1 MTDSPMTLI
10 SQFHLVPASW
20 ARRMTDT
27 GRHARRMLGLMGCVA
42 FLGLAACSP
51 PEPILKG
58 TRISVLPEIRLE
70 AIDPAAQA
78 EGAGLPAVVNINS
91 APMPGLSAGHAGGNP
106 RLQAP
111 LTVSWRANIGGKGTN
126 LTELTQPVVGDG
138 RVFTVAPNGIVSAFD
153 VREGGQIWS
162 TRIEEI
168 EDDPFPGIAG
178 GLALSRE
185 GLVVHAGG
193 RRLAL
198 LNPSDGSVLWGIETD
213 VQLRGSPTII
223 GSDRVAVTDLDGNMT
238 LLTLVS
244 GERLWQH
251 FGIVSNTV
259 LFGAPSPAFANDEI
273 VLAGAAGEV
282 SYFDAASGELLWT
295 DSVASLLP
303 RTAIQG
309 LGDVRA
315 TPVHDGGLIFV
326 VSQSGR
332 FVAFSARNG
341 LPVWERAIGGIEMPW
356 VAGETVFVLSIDG
369 RLYALRR
376 SDGAVRWI
384 TELDGAVSLDVVVSE
399 NPPRYVGPVVA
410 GDMVYVVSR
419 NGLVQ
424 AFDADTGAAGDTLS
438 AGQDILTPPQVA
450 GGRMFLL
457 GQNGT
462 LIAVE

>member
-1 MTDSPMTLI
+1 MTLH
-10 SQFHLVPASW
+10 SQHHLVPKTLTG
-20 ARRMTDT
+20 RMTDISRPL
-27 GRHARRMLGLMGCVA
+27 RHALVLMGCAVT
-42 FLGLAACSP
+42 LGLAACSP

-58 TRISVLPEIRLE
+58 TRIAVLPEIKLE
-70 AIDPAAQA
+70 AISDDAQA
-78 EGAGLPAVVNINS
+78 EGAGLPAVVNINA

-106 RLQAP
+106 RFEAP
-111 LTVSWRANIGGKGTN
+111 LTEAWRANIGGAGSD
-126 LTELTQPVVGDG
+126 LTELAQPVIGDG
-138 RVFTVAPNGIVSAFD
+138 RVYTVAPNGTVAAFD
-153 VREGGQIWS
+153 VRDGGQVWS
-162 TRIEEI
+162 MRIEDI
-168 EDDPFPGIAG
+168 ADDPLPGIAG

-198 LNPSDGSVLWGIETD
+198 LKPSDGSIVWGVETD
-213 VQLRGSPTII
+213 IPLRGSPTII
-223 GSDRVAVTDLDGNMT
+223 NSDRVAVTDLDGNMT
-238 LLTLVS
+238 VVTLVS
-244 GERLWQH
+244 GERVWQH

-259 LFGAPSPAFANDEI
+259 IFGAPAPAFANDEI

-282 SYFDAASGELLWT
+282 SYFDASTGELLWT

-303 RTAIQG
+303 RTPIQG

-326 VSQSGR
+326 ISQSGR

-356 VAGETVFVLSIDG
+356 VAGESVFVLSLDG

-384 TELDGAVSLDVVVSE
+384 AELDGAVPLDVVVPE
-399 NPPRYVGPVVA
+399 KPPRYVGPIVA
-410 GDMVYVVSR
+410 GDRVYVVSR
-419 NGLVQ
+419 GGAVQ
-424 AFDADTGAAGDTLS
+424 GFDANTGAAGEVFST
-438 AGQDILTPPQVA
+438 GQEILTPPQVA
-450 GGRMFLL
+450 GGRMFLV
-457 GQNGT
+457 GRNGT